1 MKYCNFCGVKMLD
14 SEEKCRVCGKFQEDN
29 VETVDFSAEK
39 RLDLNETD
47 ALPVIE
53 LCPYCRSE
61 MTDAS
66 QLFLCPYCRTP
77 HHKECWDAK
86 KECSVFSCYSKRYA
100 TTSIGDVGSAGI
112 IQNIKFGFLRNK
124 KRNLIA
130 IAIFI
135 VFCILAV
142 IVTGNWYS
150 ICKAPSLIKKKITG
164 SKVAVTSISTAETG
178 SKLLAG
184 LSDGSF
190 ELWDV
195 KNTTPLSKVDAFD
208 NSIDFALIAP
218 KTAKEMAVGGDGGET
233 KIFSTS
239 NSALLL
245 TFGTG
250 TERVC
255 AATYSD
261 SGTKLITGNDIGEII
276 GYDSRQNGSFVKKK
290 IHQGSVLALA
300 VNKNNSVISLGKDKQ
315 LLFSDGESGKE
326 TNRINLSFVPQNWA
340 FSNDR
345 NMIALA
351 NSKGELSLINAP
363 LGKLLLDGHAIGGVA
378 ALAVKNDGTI
388 VVAKTDGQIII
399 VSIDGTIKSKF
410 SAGQNDSIAL
420 LKLDATEN
428 KIFTAGKSL
437 AIKQWNL
444 TTQKCIL
451 ALARHKIW
459 LEDAAVSKD
468 GTLIAIG
475 QANGSIKII
484 DADSGEIVQTLTGHT
499 ELVRS
504 VALSEDGKRLVSGG
518 DDKTVKVWN
527 LATGKSKD
535 LKGHK
540 GWVKSVAFS
549 PDGKV
554 VASGSFDSTVK
565 IWNAETG
572 EEERNLTGHDA
583 WVRDV
588 KFSPDGKALATCGDD
603 KQIKIWNVA
612 TGECEKTLSGHER
625 WVNDVQFSDDGKKI
639 TSSGGDGAEKVWD
652 IDTEKCLNTI
662 QEQNDLRNSM
672 IYAADGKMFA
682 EKATCEFCGQE
693 IRPGDIIAI
702 CDNCKSPQHIA
713 CWRENGSKC
722 VVCGQNISRPQEI
735 GVDFSRMY
743 NNQRAGRVEWLQKL
757 FERNTGSNK
766 SIFNNVKVLLFSVV
780 VILLIIIAITY
791 YLVKQPRVRTIV
803 AHNYW
808 IEALKFS
815 PDGKYLASGSGDGT
829 AKIWSAATGSFI
841 RTLKGSNYPIEAVAF
856 LGNGETLATGGWE
869 KVVRI
874 WQVDNG
880 NNTSSCAGHVQMIY
894 ALATSRK
901 GDVLV
906 SAAGDNTIRIW
917 DLANQSCGKIIR
929 GHISSVFGVAV
940 SPDGKA
946 IASCSNDRSVKV
958 WDFDGNLIIALAGHD
973 AAVRCI
979 DFHPNGY
986 LIVSAS
992 DEGDIIIWNQKTGER
1007 LKTLIG
1013 HSKRVRAIA
1022 FSHSGEMLASVGDDN
1037 LVIVWNIHNG
1047 SQLEVLKG
1055 HTDRVCAVAFSIDD
1069 KRVAS
1074 GGDDRVI
1081 KIWRLK
1087 HPFRRKNY

>member
-1 MKYCNFCGVKMLD
+1 MKYCNFCGIKMLD
-14 SEEKCRVCGKFQEDN
+14 REEKCRVCGKLQDDN
-29 VETVDFSAEK
+29 AEIVELPAEK
-39 RLDLNETD
+39 QLELPETD
-47 ALPVIE
+47 AEPLIE

-61 MTDAS
+61 IADIS
-66 QLFLCPYCRTP
+66 QQFLCPYCRTP

-86 KECSVFSCYSKRYA
+86 NECSVFSCYSKRH
-100 TTSIGDVGSAGI
+100 TSTSVGDVGHTGI
-112 IQNIKFGFLRNK
+112 IQNVKTGFLRNR
-124 KRNLIA
+124 KRNLLA
-130 IAIFI
+130 IAILL
-135 VFCILAV
+135 VFCLLAI
-142 IVTGNWYS
+142 IVTGNWEF
-150 ICKAPSLIKKKITG
+150 ICQTPSQIMKKIAN
-164 SKVAVTSISTAETG
+164 SKAIVTSVSTAETSG
-178 SKLLAG
+178 KLVAG
-184 LSDGSF
+184 LSDGGF
-190 ELWDV
+190 ELWDI
-195 KNTTPLSKVDAFD
+195 KRATPLSKVDAF
-208 NSIDFALIAP
+208 NNPLEFALIAP
-218 KTAKEMAVGGDGGET
+218 KTAKEVATGADGGET

-239 NSALLL
+239 NSALLRTL
-245 TFGTG
+245 RIG

-255 AATYSD
+255 SASYTD
-261 SGTKLITGNDIGEII
+261 SGSKLITGNQVGEIAVYNSQQ
-276 GYDSRQNGSFVKKK
+276 GELLLRKK
-290 IHQGSVLALA
+290 IHQGAVLALA
-300 VNKNNSVISLGKDKQ
+300 ATKKDTIISIGKDQQ
-315 LLFSDGESGKE
+315 LLFSDGENGKE
-326 TNRINLSFVPQNWA
+326 IKGITLSFSPLNWA

-351 NSKGELSLINAP
+351 NSKGELSLFNAQT
-363 LGKLLLDGHAIGGVA
+363 GKLVLEGLAIGGVA
-378 ALAVKNDGTI
+378 AIAVKNDGTI
-388 VVAKTDGQIII
+388 VVANADGQISII
-399 VSIDGTIKSKF
+399 AIDGTIKSKF
-410 SAGQNDSIAL
+410 SAGKNGSIAVL
-420 LKLDATEN
+420 SLDATEN

-437 AIKQWNL
+437 VIKQWNL
-444 TTQKCIL
+444 TTQKCIM

-459 LEDAAVSKD
+459 MEDAAVSRD
-468 GTLIAIG
+468 GALIAVG

-484 DADSGEIVQTLTGHT
+484 DADSGEIVETLTGHS

-504 VALSEDGKRLVSGG
+504 VAFSEDGKRLVSGS

-535 LKGHK
+535 LSGHK

-572 EEERNLTGHDA
+572 EEEHNLTGHDA

-588 KFSPDGKALATCGDD
+588 KFSPDGKTLATCGDD

-612 TGECEKTLSGHER
+612 TGECEKTLTGHER
-625 WVNDVQFSDDGKKI
+625 WVNDVQFSEDGKKLI
-639 TSSGGDGAEKVWD
+639 SSGGDGAEKVWD

-693 IRPGDIIAI
+693 IRPGDVIAI
-702 CDNCKSPQHIA
+702 CDNCKAPQHIA

-722 VVCGQNISRPQEI
+722 VVCGQNISKPQEI
-735 GVDFSRMY
+735 GVDFARMY
-743 NNQRAGRVEWLQKL
+743 NNQRAGRNEWLQKL

-766 SIFNNVKVLLFSVV
+766 SIFNNVKVLLASVFV
-780 VILLIIIAITY
+780 VLLILIAITY

-841 RTLKGSNYPIEAVAF
+841 RTLKASNYPIEAVVF
-856 LGNGETLATGGWE
+856 LGNGETLATAGWE
-869 KVVRI
+869 KIVRI
-874 WQVDNG
+874 WQVANG
-880 NNTSSCAGHVQMIY
+880 NNIGSCAGHLQMIY
-894 ALATSRK
+894 SLATSRK

-906 SAAGDNTIRIW
+906 SSAGDNTIKIW
-917 DLANQSCGKIIR
+917 DFANQSCEKIIR

-940 SPDGKA
+940 SPDGNA

-958 WDFDGNLIIALAGHD
+958 WDFDGNLLIALAGHD
-973 AAVRCI
+973 AAVRCV

-986 LIVSAS
+986 LLASAS

-1007 LKTLIG
+1007 LKTLSG
-1013 HSKRVRAIA
+1013 HGKRVRAVA
-1022 FSHSGEMLASVGDDN
+1022 FSHSGEMLASAGDDN

-1047 SQLEVLKG
+1047 SQIEVLKG
-1055 HTDRVCAVAFSIDD
+1055 HTDRVCAVAFSVDD